1 LRQGWLANQP
11 VEFQQEAIRHATL
24 RTFGAGDYFHH
35 AGDDPGGVHGI
46 VSGGVGV
53 LVPGRGTAIR
63 LAGVLRTGIW
73 FGHGPV
79 MTGRP
84 RVLTFRAMETSQTLY
99 IPLQAL
105 QQLMAFDPAF
115 ARAVGSLSDFTMDF
129 AIATVADL
137 LIPDSARRLAAVVL
151 RSVDAQPDGGS
162 MQPLVLR
169 LRQSELAEMA
179 NLSER
184 MVGRILKRFEASGW
198 TAAGYGGLTLVD
210 LKALLAFSAEN

>member
-1 LRQGWLANQP
+1 M
-11 VEFQQEAIRHATL
+11 EA
-24 RTFGAGDYFHH
+24 
-35 AGDDPGGVHGI
+35 
-46 VSGGVGV
+46 
-53 LVPGRGTAIR
+53 
-63 LAGVLRTGIW
+63 
-73 FGHGPV
+73 
-79 MTGRP
+79 
-84 RVLTFRAMETSQTLY
+84 SQTLY

-105 QQLMAFDPAF
+105 QQLIALDPAF

-198 TAAGYGGLTLVD
+198 TAAGYGDLTLVD